1 MEFVSLSRREI
12 LAASLF
18 GATFALAMKVP
29 GAAAA
34 AGKAEA
40 ATQLQ
45 PLLAILPSG
54 RVQITALLADM
65 GQGVYT
71 SLPLILAEELDVD
84 WSQVDIQLFN
94 STMATP
100 AGADPGMYIAASSR
114 SVRSWFT
121 PLRECAA
128 RARAM
133 LVQAAARQWK
143 VDAANCRTAQ
153 GHVIHPNGRTRL
165 AYAKLAPAAAKLPV
179 PETVTLKPASEYR
192 LFGKIRDRRDVPSK
206 CTGAAVY
213 ASDVKLPG
221 LKFASVTHGPVVGGK
236 LVKYDEAAALA
247 LPRVER
253 LFVIDGNTLV
263 AVAQDTWSAM
273 RALEAAAPE
282 YELPEDADLDGSRH
296 RQALLNALSQ
306 PGRAFDVKEGVPT
319 PPTVKTVSARYELP
333 FLAHATMEPMS
344 CTAWFQGDRCEVWA
358 PTQAVFRAR
367 ETAAKAVG
375 LPESA
380 VVVYQT
386 LLGGGFGRRSESDF
400 VHEAAL
406 ISKIINA
413 PVRLFW
419 SRPEDT
425 QHDFYRPAY
434 AFEFDADLSAE
445 GDINRYSAKITGAS
459 IMRTRMAL
467 FNSPNAPI
475 DPTVRSQLVPTIYK
489 LGNTQAAWTEVRPPI
504 PVGYW
509 RSVAHSQNTFAV
521 ESFIDELAH
530 AAGIDPYR
538 FRRDRMT
545 DPRMAAVAEKVAEL
559 SNWSSPLPK
568 GRGRGIALTA
578 CYDSYFGQVI
588 EVSVENGE
596 IRIHQV
602 TNVIDCG
609 LALQPENVLAQVEG
623 GVVFG
628 LSAALYGKVSLA
640 DGRVTESTFADY
652 RVLTLPETPPMKT
665 FILQTDNA
673 PGGVG
678 ETSTPTCAP
687 ALVNALFAA
696 TGRRLRQ
703 LPVADAFY

>member
-12 LAASLF
+12 LAASLL

-29 GAAAA
+29 DAV

-71 SLPLILAEELDVD
+71 SLPLILAEEMDVE
-84 WSQVDIQLFN
+84 WSQVDISLFN
-94 STMATP
+94 STMAAP
-100 AGADPGMYIAASSR
+100 NVKDSGMFIAASSR

-128 RARAM
+128 RARMM
-133 LVQAAARQWK
+133 LVQAAEKRWGVK
-143 VDAANCRTAQ
+143 PGSCRTAQ
-153 GHVIHPNGRTRL
+153 GHVIHPNGRTKL
-165 AYAKLAPAAAKLPV
+165 AYAKLAPDAARLPV
-179 PETVTLKPASEYR
+179 PTEVTLKPASEYR
-192 LFGKIRDRRDVPSK
+192 LFGKIKDRRDVPAK
-206 CTGAAVY
+206 CTGEAVY

-221 LKFASVTHGPVVGGK
+221 LKFASVTHGPAVGGK

-253 LFVIDGNTLV
+253 LLVIDGNTLV
-263 AVAQDTWSAM
+263 AIASDTWSAM

-282 YELPEDADLDGSRH
+282 YELPENADLDGSRH
-296 RQALLNALSQ
+296 QKELLDALSQ
-306 PGRAFDVKEGVPT
+306 PGRTFDVKEDASVAPT
-319 PPTVKTVSARYELP
+319 AKKISVRYELP

-344 CTAWFQGDRCEVWA
+344 CTAWYKGETCEVWA

-367 ETAAKAVG
+367 DAAAKAVD
-375 LPESA
+375 LPSES
-380 VVVYQT
+380 VIVYQT
-386 LLGGGFGRRSESDF
+386 LLGGGFGRRSEADF
-400 VHEAAL
+400 VHQSAL
-406 ISKIINA
+406 ISKLIGA

-419 SRPEDT
+419 SRQEDM
-425 QHDFYRPAY
+425 QRDFYRPAY
-434 AFEFDADLSAE
+434 AFQFDGELSAA
-445 GDINRYSAKITGAS
+445 GDITRYSAKISGAS
-459 IMRTRMAL
+459 IMRTRMPL
-467 FNSPNAPI
+467 FNGPNAPI
-475 DPTVRSQLVPTIYK
+475 DPTVRSQLVPGIYR
-489 LGNTQAAWTEVRPPI
+489 LGNTKAAWSEVTPPV

-509 RSVAHSQNTFAV
+509 RSVAHSQNTFAA

-530 AAGIDPYR
+530 AAGIDPFR
-538 FRRDRMT
+538 FRRDRIT
-545 DPRMAAVAEKVAEL
+545 DPRMAAVADKVAEL
-559 SNWSSPLPK
+559 SNWSAPLPA
-568 GRGRGIALTA
+568 GRGRGIALVS

-588 EVSVENGE
+588 EASVENGE
-596 IRIHQV
+596 IRVHHV

-609 LALQPENVLAQVEG
+609 LAIQPDNVIAQVDG

-628 LSAALYGKVSLA
+628 LSAALYGKVNL
-640 DGRVTESTFADY
+640 DGGRVSETSFGDY
-652 RVLTLPETPPMKT
+652 RVLSLPETPPMT
-665 FILQTDNA
+665 THILQTDNA

-678 ETSTPTCAP
+678 ETSTPTCGP
-687 ALVNALFAA
+687 ALLNALFAA
-696 TGRRLRQ
+696 TGRRLRH